1 MINQKPI
8 VYEKLKELQDEKLV
22 KDVCEEGKQDWSKI
36 PCITYME
43 LENTPADYGDD
54 EEYLSALAIKA
65 DVWGTLSSEVSKI
78 AIQVVNKM
86 KELGD
91 ERTLYL
97 DVNDSNSKQKHKTMR
112 FEKDEIL
119 EEE

>member
-8 VYEKLKELQDEKLV
+8 VYQKLKELQDSNV
-22 KDVCEEGKQDWSKI
+22 AKDVCEEGKQDWSKL

-43 LENTPADYGDD
+43 LGNEPSDYGDD
-54 EEYLSALAIKA
+54 KEYSSSLVIKV
-65 DVWGTLSSEVSKI
+65 DVWGKSSSEVSKI

-86 KELGD
+86 KELGY

-97 DVNDSNSKQKHKTMR
+97 DVNDLNSKQKHKTIR
-112 FEKDEIL
+112 FEKEECL